1 MKTRAKKSI
10 ANARVPAAG
19 FQGGVSGMSQY
30 QASDWSY
37 EILRQLLTL
46 PLFVL
51 TVVFAKSG
59 TCSWDSC
66 PEFGPKWNN
75 RYFTQRWIWH
85 PRVRHSRGGGGDNYP
100 ID

>member
-1 MKTRAKKSI
+1 MKMRAKKSTP
-10 ANARVPAAG
+10 NARLPTAG

-30 QASDWSY
+30 QVSDGSY

-59 TCSWDSC
+59 TCSWDGC
-66 PEFGPKWNN
+66 PEFGPKWNSGH
-75 RYFTQRWIWH
+75 FTQRWLWH
-85 PRVRHSRGGGGDNYP
+85 PRVRHSRGDGDNYP